1 MSIRPKTS
9 DTFNSSRSTSSGLGR
24 PPSSDSRNVLEDI
37 IRAAETCLE
46 NKSPQEISTKE
57 IASLAGTR
65 PAMVFY
71 YFGSKDGLMVEIV
84 RRCLNEIQNGF
95 QRTREEVGKKQ
106 LGNPTRLLVAEFA
119 NVYNQRPALCRIL
132 ISEVFREDSQVRSYL
147 LEQRP
152 AHGREILEDVIT
164 QLSAAGYYRK
174 DLDVESICTMIQ
186 SVVFFPL
193 IVKPYF
199 ASKGDKVNH
208 FLDDKWIDFVSA
220 VFDSYLQP
228 QK

>member
-1 MSIRPKTS
+1 MKTHA
-9 DTFNSSRSTSSGLGR
+9 TFDVPRGTPSSLGR
-24 PPSSDSRNVLEDI
+24 PPSSESRNVLEDI
-37 IRAAETCLE
+37 IRAAETCLKS
-46 NKSPQEISTKE
+46 KSPQEISTKE
-57 IASLAGTR
+57 IATLAGTR

-95 QRTREEVGKKQ
+95 QRTREEIGSKQ
-106 LGNPTRLLVAEFA
+106 LSNPTRLLVAEFA

-132 ISEVFREDSQVRSYL
+132 ISEVFREDSQVRNYL
-147 LEQRP
+147 LKQRP
-152 AHGREILEDVIT
+152 AHGKAILADVIT

-174 DLDVESICTMIQ
+174 NLDVESICTMIQ

-199 ASKGDKVNH
+199 ASKGGKVNPY
-208 FLDDKWIDFVSA
+208 LDDKWIDFVCA

-228 QK
+228 KK